1 MGYSGSKEVE
11 IKNKC
16 NVEITN
22 VRLSHYNSKPV
33 TELCIVKEIQTGASI
48 EQTFH
53 SVPNKSDHWSV
64 CFCIGDEA
72 FMSADIDSDL
82 KEKRNDYILE
92 IHKDE
97 FVMRYNGQIQETA
110 KIQGI
115 YDFMRRI
122 K

>member
-1 MGYSGSKEVE
+1 MGYSGSKE
-11 IKNKC
+11 
-16 NVEITN
+16 VEITN
-22 VRLSHYNSKPV
+22 VRLSHYNARPV
-33 TELCIVKEIQTGASI
+33 TELCIEKEIQKGASI

-72 FMSADIDSDL
+72 FMSGDIDSDL
-82 KEKRNDYILE
+82 KENRNDYILE
-92 IHKDE
+92 IHIDK

-110 KIQGI
+110 TIKLI